1 MKKKILVV
9 DDNPQMLGLIAD
21 LLEDEGHQVCTA
33 ENGLSA
39 LDILISF
46 IPDIMFI
53 DLVMPKIGGDKL
65 CKIIRKMQHLQDC
78 YLVLVSAAAAEMDF
92 DYTEIGADACIAK
105 GPLGSIIGHVLAAVR
120 DSDPLLRGKKPKP
133 IKSIDTVHL
142 RQMTKE
148 LLSQNRHWEAILDSM
163 REGILETF
171 EGRIVYANSAALSLF
186 GISLEELLAAY
197 PPDLFDNIVSL
208 QVEKLMKSRTDESFE
223 IGYSK
228 AVKINNKLVTL
239 KKLPMRG
246 ESSTSIIMIT
256 DVTAHL
262 KAEEELKKAHDELEL
277 RVEQRTAEL
286 VQANEKL
293 KRKIQELKQAQ
304 EALLESKERFRE
316 LAELLPETIFEMD
329 INGNLTFVNRKAFD
343 HFDYTQQDFDQGLKG
358 LELFHPDDRSRAMKN
373 AKKIISGENIG
384 LNEYTAVKKDK
395 STFPALIHSSAI
407 WRDGKPVGLRGFII
421 DITETKRLEA
431 QLQHAHKMEA
441 IGTLTGGIAHDFNNI
456 LGIIIGN
463 TELALDD
470 VPEWNPAN
478 FNLEEIKTASLRAKD
493 IVGQLLGFAHKT
505 DQKLKPIK
513 LVPVIRD
520 SLKFLRATLPTS
532 VTFRQNIQVSAD
544 TVLANSTQIH
554 QIMLNL
560 YTNAAHAM
568 EETGGILEIS
578 IQNLILD
585 NNSANIY
592 PDLSPGNYVAMKVSD
607 TGPGISPEIKD
618 RIFDPY
624 FTTKEIGKGSGMGLS
639 TVHGILQ
646 NHQGAISVYSEP
658 GKGASFTVFFP
669 VIEEEAVIESK
680 SVEEIPTG
688 NERILLI
695 DDEKSIVNMA
705 QKILERLGYQ
715 VETKQN
721 PVDALELFRS
731 KPEQFDLVVTDMTMP
746 YMTGDKLVE
755 QILNI
760 SPDML
765 TILCTGFSEKI
776 SEEKAQK
783 LGIKAF
789 VLKPLVKYD
798 FAVTVRKVLDENI
811 RFSGPAA

>member
-1 MKKKILVV
+1 MKKNILVV

-21 LLEDEGHQVCTA
+21 LLEDEGHQVRTA

-65 CKIIRKMQHLQDC
+65 CKIIRKMQHLQNC
-78 YLVLVSAAAAEMDF
+78 YLVIVSAAAAEMDF
-92 DYTEIGADACIAK
+92 DYAEIGADACIAK
-105 GPLGSIIGHVLAAVR
+105 GPIGSIIGHVLAAVR
-120 DSDPLLRGKKPKP
+120 DSDSLLKGEKPKS
-133 IKSIDTVHL
+133 IKGFDTIHL

-171 EGRIVYANSAALSLF
+171 EDRIVYANSAALSLF
-186 GISLEELLAAY
+186 GTSLEKLLAAY

-208 QVEKLMKSRTDESFE
+208 QVEKLMKSSADESFE
-223 IGYSK
+223 IGYGK
-228 AVKINNKLVTL
+228 AIKINNKLVTL
-239 KKLPMRG
+239 KKLPVRG

-256 DVTAHL
+256 DVTERL
-262 KAEEELKKAHDELEL
+262 KAEEELRKAHDELEL

-293 KRKIQELKQAQ
+293 KRKIQEHEQAQ
-304 EALLESKERFRE
+304 EALQESKERFRE

-343 HFDYTQQDFDQGLKG
+343 HFGYTQQDFDQGLKG
-358 LELFHPDDRSRAMKN
+358 LELFHPDDRSIAMKN
-373 AKKIISGENIG
+373 TKKIMSGENIG
-384 LNEYTAVKKDK
+384 LNEYTAMKKDK
-395 STFPALIHSSAI
+395 STFPALIHSTAI
-407 WRDGKPVGLRGFII
+407 CRDEKPVGLRGFII

-470 VPEWNPAN
+470 VPEWNPAH
-478 FNLEEIKTASLRAKD
+478 FNLEEIKIAGLRAKD
-493 IVGQLLGFAHKT
+493 IVRQLLGFAHKT
-505 DQKLKPIK
+505 DQKLIPIK

-568 EETGGILEIS
+568 EETGGTLEIS
-578 IQNLILD
+578 MQNLVLD
-585 NNSANIY
+585 NNSADIY
-592 PDLSPGNYVAMKVSD
+592 PDLSPGYYVVMKVSD
-607 TGPGISPEIKD
+607 TGQGISPEIKD

-624 FTTKEIGKGSGMGLS
+624 FTTKEMGKGSGMGLS
-639 TVHGILQ
+639 VVHGILQ
-646 NHQGAISVYSEP
+646 SHQGAISVDSEP
-658 GKGASFTVFFP
+658 GKGTTFTVFFP

-680 SVEEIPTG
+680 SVDKFPTG
-688 NERILLI
+688 NERILFI

-705 QKILERLGYQ
+705 QKMLERLGYQ
-715 VETKQN
+715 VETKKN
-721 PVDALELFRS
+721 PVDALELFHS
-731 KPEQFDLVVTDMTMP
+731 KPDWFDLVVTDMTMP

-760 SPDML
+760 SPDMP

-776 SEEKAQK
+776 SEEKAQE

-789 VLKPLVKYD
+789 VLKPLVKRD
-798 FAVTVRKVLDENI
+798 FAVTVRKVLDENRI
-811 RFSGPAA
+811 

>member
-1 MKKKILVV
+1 MKKNILVV

-21 LLEDEGHQVCTA
+21 LLEDEGHQVRTA

-65 CKIIRKMQHLQDC
+65 CKIIRKMQHLQNC
-78 YLVLVSAAAAEMDF
+78 YLVIVSAAAAEMDF
-92 DYTEIGADACIAK
+92 DYAEIGADACIAK
-105 GPLGSIIGHVLAAVR
+105 GPIGSIIGHVLAAVR
-120 DSDPLLRGKKPKP
+120 DSDSLLRGEKPKS
-133 IKSIDTVHL
+133 IKGFDAVHL

-171 EGRIVYANSAALSLF
+171 EDRIVYVNSAALSLF
-186 GISLEELLAAY
+186 GTSLEDLLSAY
-197 PPDLFDNIVSL
+197 LPDIFDNIVSL
-208 QVEKLMKSRTDESFE
+208 QVEKLMKSRADESFE

-228 AVKINNKLVTL
+228 AIKINNKLVTL
-239 KKLPMRG
+239 KKLPVKG
-246 ESSTSIIMIT
+246 DSSTSIIMIT
-256 DVTAHL
+256 DVTERL
-262 KAEEELKKAHDELEL
+262 KAEEELRKAHDELEL

-293 KRKIQELKQAQ
+293 KRKIQEHKQAQ
-304 EALLESKERFRE
+304 EALQESKERFRE

-343 HFDYTQQDFDQGLKG
+343 HFGYTQQDFDQDLKG

-373 AKKIISGENIG
+373 AKKIMSGENIG
-384 LNEYTAVKKDK
+384 LNEYTAMKKDK
-395 STFPALIHSSAI
+395 STFPVLIHSTAI
-407 WRDGKPVGLRGFII
+407 CRDEKPVGLRGFII

-470 VPEWNPAN
+470 VPEWNPAH
-478 FNLEEIKTASLRAKD
+478 FNLEEIKIAGLRAKD
-493 IVGQLLGFAHKT
+493 IVRQLLGFAHKT
-505 DQKLKPIK
+505 DQKLIPIK

-568 EETGGILEIS
+568 EETGGTLEIS
-578 IQNLILD
+578 MQNLVLD
-585 NNSANIY
+585 NNSADIY
-592 PDLSPGNYVAMKVSD
+592 PDLSPGYYVVMKVSD
-607 TGPGISPEIKD
+607 TGQGISPEIKD

-624 FTTKEIGKGSGMGLS
+624 FTTKEMGKGSGMGLS
-639 TVHGILQ
+639 VVHGILQ
-646 NHQGAISVYSEP
+646 SHQGAISVDSEP
-658 GKGASFTVFFP
+658 GKGTTFTVFFP

-680 SVEEIPTG
+680 NVEEFPTG
-688 NERILLI
+688 NERILFI

-705 QKILERLGYQ
+705 QKMLERLGYQ
-715 VETKQN
+715 VETKKN
-721 PVDALELFRS
+721 PVDALELFHS
-731 KPEQFDLVVTDMTMP
+731 KPDWFDLVVTDMTMP

-760 SPDML
+760 SPDMP

-776 SEEKAQK
+776 SEEKAQA

-789 VLKPLVKYD
+789 VLKPLVKRD
-798 FAVTVRKVLDENI
+798 FAVTIRKVLDENRI
-811 RFSGPAA
+811 

>member
-33 ENGLSA
+33 EDGLSA

-46 IPDIMFI
+46 IPDIMFV

-65 CKIIRKMQHLQDC
+65 CKIIKKMQHLQDC

-105 GPLGSIIGHVLAAVR
+105 GPIGSIIGNVLAAVR
-120 DSDPLLRGKKPKP
+120 DSDSFVKGKKPKP
-133 IKSIDTVHL
+133 IKGFDTIHL

-171 EGRIVYANSAALSLF
+171 ENRIVYANSAALSLF
-186 GISLEELLAAY
+186 GKSLEELLAAY
-197 PPDLFDNIVSL
+197 PQNLFDNIFSL
-208 QVEKLMKSRTDESFE
+208 QVEKLMKSRADESFE

-228 AVKINNKLVTL
+228 AIKINNKLVTL
-239 KKLPMRG
+239 KKLPVRG
-246 ESSTSIIMIT
+246 ESSTSIIMLT
-256 DVTAHL
+256 DVTERL
-262 KAEEELKKAHDELEL
+262 KVEEELKKAHDELEL

-286 VQANEKL
+286 VQANKKL
-293 KRKIQELKQAQ
+293 KRKIQEHMQAQ
-304 EALLESKERFRE
+304 EALQESKERFRE

-329 INGNLTFVNRKAFD
+329 INDNLTFVNRKAFV
-343 HFDYTQQDFDQGLKG
+343 HFGYTQQDFDQGLKG
-358 LELFHPDDRSRAMKN
+358 LELFHPDDRSRVRKN
-373 AKKIISGENIG
+373 AKKIMRGENIG
-384 LNEYTAVKKDK
+384 LNEYTAMKKNK
-395 STFPALIHSSAI
+395 STFPALIHSTAI
-407 WRDGKPVGLRGFII
+407 YRDEKPVGLRGFII
-421 DITETKRLEA
+421 DITETKRLEV

-470 VPEWNPAN
+470 VPEWNPAHS
-478 FNLEEIKTASLRAKD
+478 NLEEIKTAGLRAKD
-493 IVGQLLGFAHKT
+493 IVSQLLGFAHKT
-505 DQKLKPIK
+505 DQKLQPTKI
-513 LVPVIRD
+513 VPVIRD

-568 EETGGILEIS
+568 EESGGTLEIS
-578 IQNLILD
+578 IQNLVLD
-585 NNSANIY
+585 NNSADIY
-592 PDLSPGNYVAMKVSD
+592 PDLSPGNYVAIKVSD
-607 TGPGISPEIKD
+607 TGQGISPEIKD

-624 FTTKEIGKGSGMGLS
+624 FTTKEIGKGSGLGLS
-639 TVHGILQ
+639 VVHGIIQ
-646 NHQGAISVYSEP
+646 SHQGAISVDSEP
-658 GKGASFTVFFP
+658 GKGTTFNVFFP

-680 SVEEIPTG
+680 SVEKFPTG
-688 NERILLI
+688 NERILFV
-695 DDEKSIVNMA
+695 DDEKSIVKMA
-705 QKILERLGYQ
+705 RQILERLGYQ

-721 PVDALELFRS
+721 PVDALESFHS
-731 KPEQFDLVVTDMTMP
+731 KPEQFDLVITDMTMP
-746 YMTGDKLVE
+746 DMTGDKLVE
-755 QILNI
+755 HVLNI
-760 SPDML
+760 SPDMP

-789 VLKPLVKYD
+789 VLKPLVKRD
-798 FAVTVRKVLDENI
+798 FAVTIRKVLDEN
-811 RFSGPAA
+811 RA

>member
-9 DDNPQMLGLIAD
+9 DDNPQMLDLIAD
-21 LLEDEGHQVCTA
+21 LLEDEGHQVLTA
-33 ENGLSA
+33 KDGLSA

-46 IPDIMFI
+46 IPDIMFV

-65 CKIIRKMQHLQDC
+65 CKIIRKMQHLKDC

-105 GPLGSIIGHVLAAVR
+105 GPLGSIIGNVLAALR
-120 DSDPLLRGKKPKP
+120 ESDSLLKDKKPKP
-133 IKSIDTVHL
+133 IKGFDTVHL

-163 REGILETF
+163 SEGILETF
-171 EGRIVYANSAALSLF
+171 EDRVVYGNSAALSLF

-197 PPDLFDNIVSL
+197 PPDLFDDIV
-208 QVEKLMKSRTDESFE
+208 QPQIEKLMKSRTDKPFE

-228 AVKINNKLVTL
+228 AIKINNKHVTL
-239 KKLPMRG
+239 NKLSVRG
-246 ESSTSIIMIT
+246 ESSTSIIMMT
-256 DVTAHL
+256 DVTERL
-262 KAEEELKKAHDELEL
+262 KADEELKKAHDELEL

-286 VQANEKL
+286 IQINEKL
-293 KRKIQELKQAQ
+293 KREIQEHKQAKESLQ
-304 EALLESKERFRE
+304 ESNERFRE

-329 INGNLTFVNRKAFD
+329 TNGNLTFINRKAFD
-343 HFDYTQQDFDQGLKG
+343 CLGYTQQDFDQGLKG
-358 LELFHPDDRSRAMKN
+358 LEMIDPEDRRRAVES
-373 AKKIISGENIG
+373 AKRVMSGENIG
-384 LNEYTAVKKDK
+384 LNEYTAMRKDK
-395 STFPALIHSSAI
+395 STFPALIRSTTI
-407 WRDGKPVGLRGFII
+407 CRDDKPIGLRGFII

-431 QLQHAHKMEA
+431 QLQQSHKMEA

-470 VPEWNPAN
+470 VPEWNPAY
-478 FNLEEIKTASLRAKD
+478 FNLEEIKTAGLRAKD
-493 IVGQLLGFAHKT
+493 IVRQLLGFAHKT
-505 DQKLKPIK
+505 DQKREPIK
-513 LVPVIRD
+513 LIPVIRD

-532 VTFRQNIQVSAD
+532 IAFRQNTQASAD
-544 TVLANSTQIH
+544 TVLADPTQIH

-568 EETGGILEIS
+568 EETGGTLEIV
-578 IQNLILD
+578 IQNLVLD
-585 NNSANIY
+585 DNSADIY
-592 PDLSPGNYVAMKVSD
+592 PNLSPGKYIEVALSD
-607 TGPGISPEIKD
+607 TGQGMSSEVKA

-639 TVHGILQ
+639 VVHGILQ
-646 NHQGAISVYSEP
+646 SHQGAISVDSEP
-658 GKGASFTVFFP
+658 GKGSTFRILFP
-669 VIEEEAVIESK
+669 VIEEETVIESK
-680 SVEEIPTG
+680 SVEEFPTG
-688 NERILLI
+688 NERILFI
-695 DDEKSIVNMA
+695 DDEKSIVTMA
-705 QKILERLGYQ
+705 RQILERLGYQ

-721 PVDALELFRS
+721 PVDALESFHS
-731 KPEQFDLVVTDMTMP
+731 KPERFDLVITDMTMP
-746 YMTGDKLVE
+746 YMTGDKLVT

-760 SPDML
+760 RSDIP

-776 SEEKAQK
+776 SEKKAQK

-789 VLKPLVKYD
+789 VLKPLVKRD
-798 FAVTVRKVLDENI
+798 FAVTVRKVLDEN
-811 RFSGPAA
+811 RT

>member
-21 LLEDEGHQVCTA
+21 LLEDEGHQVRTA
-33 ENGLSA
+33 EDGLSA

-46 IPDIMFI
+46 VPDIMFV

-65 CKIIRKMQHLQDC
+65 CKIIQKMQHLKDC
-78 YLVLVSAAAAEMDF
+78 YLVLVSAATAEMDF

-105 GPLGSIIGHVLAAVR
+105 GPLGSIIGNVLAAVR
-120 DSDPLLRGKKPKP
+120 DSDSFLKGKKPKP
-133 IKSIDTVHL
+133 IKGFDTVHL

-171 EGRIVYANSAALSLF
+171 ENRIVYANSAALSLF
-186 GISLEELLAAY
+186 GTSLEELLATY
-197 PPDLFDNIVSL
+197 IPDLFDNIVSL
-208 QVEKLMKSRTDESFE
+208 QVKKLMKSRADESFE

-228 AVKINNKLVTL
+228 AIKINNKLVTL
-239 KKLPMRG
+239 KKLPVRG

-256 DVTAHL
+256 DVTKRL
-262 KAEEELKKAHDELEL
+262 KVEEELKKDHDELEL

-286 VQANEKL
+286 VQANKKL
-293 KRKIQELKQAQ
+293 KRKIQEHKQAQ
-304 EALLESKERFRE
+304 EALQESKERFRE

-329 INGNLTFVNRKAFD
+329 INDNLTFVNRKAFD
-343 HFDYTQQDFDQGLKG
+343 HFGYTQQDFDQGLKG
-358 LELFHPDDRSRAMKN
+358 LELFHPDDRSRVMQN
-373 AKKIISGENIG
+373 AKKIMSGENIG
-384 LNEYTAVKKDK
+384 LNEYTAMKKNK
-395 STFPALIHSSAI
+395 STFPALIHSTAI
-407 WRDGKPVGLRGFII
+407 YRDEKPVGLRGFII
-421 DITETKRLEA
+421 DITETKRMEV

-470 VPEWNPAN
+470 VPEWHPAHS
-478 FNLEEIKTASLRAKD
+478 NLEEIKTAGLRAKD
-493 IVGQLLGFAHKT
+493 IVSQLLGFAHKT
-505 DQKLKPIK
+505 DQKLQPTKI
-513 LVPVIRD
+513 VPVIRD

-568 EETGGILEIS
+568 EESGGTLEIS
-578 IQNLILD
+578 IQNLVLD
-585 NNSANIY
+585 NNSADIY
-592 PDLSPGNYVAMKVSD
+592 PDLSPGNYVAIKVSD
-607 TGPGISPEIKD
+607 TGQGISPEIKD

-624 FTTKEIGKGSGMGLS
+624 FTTKEMGKGSGLGLS
-639 TVHGILQ
+639 VVHGIIQ
-646 NHQGAISVYSEP
+646 SHQGAISVDSEP
-658 GKGASFTVFFP
+658 GKGTTFNVFFP

-680 SVEEIPTG
+680 SVEKFPTG
-688 NERILLI
+688 NERILFV
-695 DDEKSIVNMA
+695 DDEKSIVKMA
-705 QKILERLGYQ
+705 RQILERLGYQ

-721 PVDALELFRS
+721 PVDALESFHS
-731 KPEQFDLVVTDMTMP
+731 KPEQFDLVITDMTMP
-746 YMTGDKLVE
+746 DMTGDKLVE
-755 QILNI
+755 HILNI
-760 SPDML
+760 SPDMP

-776 SEEKAQK
+776 SEKKAQE

-789 VLKPLVKYD
+789 VLKPLVKRD
-798 FAVTVRKVLDENI
+798 FAVTVRKVLDEN
-811 RFSGPAA
+811 RT

>member
-9 DDNPQMLGLIAD
+9 DDNPQMLDLIAD
-21 LLEDEGHQVCTA
+21 LLEDEGHQVLTA
-33 ENGLSA
+33 KDGLSA

-46 IPDIMFI
+46 IPDIMFV

-65 CKIIRKMQHLQDC
+65 CKIIRKMQHLKDC

-105 GPLGSIIGHVLAAVR
+105 GPLGSIIGNVLAALR
-120 DSDPLLRGKKPKP
+120 ESDSLLKDKKPKP
-133 IKSIDTVHL
+133 IKGFDTVHL

-163 REGILETF
+163 SEGILETF
-171 EGRIVYANSAALSLF
+171 EDRVVYGNSAALALF

-197 PPDLFDNIVSL
+197 PPDLFDDIV
-208 QVEKLMKSRTDESFE
+208 QPQIEKLMKSRTDKPFE

-228 AVKINNKLVTL
+228 AIKINNKHVTL
-239 KKLPMRG
+239 NKLSVRG
-246 ESSTSIIMIT
+246 ESSTSIIMMT
-256 DVTAHL
+256 DVTERL
-262 KAEEELKKAHDELEL
+262 KADEELKKAHDELEL

-286 VQANEKL
+286 IQINEKL
-293 KRKIQELKQAQ
+293 KRKIQEHKQAKESLQ
-304 EALLESKERFRE
+304 ESNVRFRE

-329 INGNLTFVNRKAFD
+329 ANGTLTFVNRKAFD
-343 HFDYTQQDFDQGLKG
+343 CLGYTQQDFDQGLKG
-358 LELFHPDDRSRAMKN
+358 LEMIDPKDRRRAVES
-373 AKKIISGENIG
+373 AKRVMSGENIG
-384 LNEYTAVKKDK
+384 LNEYTAMRKDK
-395 STFPALIHSSAI
+395 STFPALIRSTAI
-407 WRDGKPVGLRGFII
+407 CRDDKPIGLRGFII

-431 QLQHAHKMEA
+431 QLQQSYKMEA

-470 VPEWNPAN
+470 VPEWNPAY
-478 FNLEEIKTASLRAKD
+478 FNLEEIKTAGLRAKD
-493 IVGQLLGFAHKT
+493 IVRQLLGFAHKT
-505 DQKLKPIK
+505 DQKREPIK
-513 LVPVIRD
+513 LIPVIRD

-532 VTFRQNIQVSAD
+532 IAFRQNTQASAD
-544 TVLANSTQIH
+544 TVLADPTQIH

-568 EETGGILEIS
+568 EETGGTLEIV
-578 IQNLILD
+578 IQNLVLD
-585 NNSANIY
+585 NDSADIY
-592 PDLSPGNYVAMKVSD
+592 PNLSPGKYIEVALSD
-607 TGPGISPEIKD
+607 TGQGMNSEVKD

-639 TVHGILQ
+639 VVHGILQ
-646 NHQGAISVYSEP
+646 SHQGAISVDSEP
-658 GKGASFTVFFP
+658 GKGSTFRILFP
-669 VIEEEAVIESK
+669 VIEEETVIESK
-680 SVEEIPTG
+680 SVEEFPTG
-688 NERILLI
+688 NERILFI
-695 DDEKSIVNMA
+695 DDEESIVNMA
-705 QKILERLGYQ
+705 RQILERLGYQ

-721 PVDALELFRS
+721 PVDALESFHS
-731 KPEQFDLVVTDMTMP
+731 KPERFDLIITDMTMP
-746 YMTGDKLVE
+746 YMTGDKLVT

-760 SPDML
+760 RSDIP

-776 SEEKAQK
+776 SEKKAQE

-789 VLKPLVKYD
+789 VLKPLVKRD
-798 FAVTVRKVLDENI
+798 FAVTVRKVLDEN
-811 RFSGPAA
+811 RA

>member
-9 DDNPQMLGLIAD
+9 DDNPQMLALIAD

-33 ENGLSA
+33 EDGLSA
-39 LDILISF
+39 LDVLISF
-46 IPDIMFI
+46 IPDIMFV

-92 DYTEIGADACIAK
+92 DYAEIGADACIAK
-105 GPLGSIIGHVLAAVR
+105 GPVGSIIGHVLAAVR
-120 DSDPLLRGKKPKP
+120 DSDSISKSKKPKS
-133 IKSIDTVHL
+133 IKGFDTIHL

-163 REGILETF
+163 REGVLETF
-171 EGRIVYANSAALSLF
+171 EDRIVYANSAALSLF
-186 GISLEELLAAY
+186 GISLEDLLAAY
-197 PPDLFDNIVSL
+197 PPDLFDNIVRL
-208 QVEKLMKSRTDESFE
+208 QVEKLMKSSADESFE
-223 IGYSK
+223 ISNSK
-228 AVKINNKLVTL
+228 AIKINHKLVTL
-239 KKLPMRG
+239 KKLPVRG

-256 DVTAHL
+256 DVTERL
-262 KAEEELKKAHDELEL
+262 KAEDELQKAHDELEL

-293 KRKIQELKQAQ
+293 KRKIQEHEQAL
-304 EALLESKERFRE
+304 EALQESKERFRE
-316 LAELLPETIFEMD
+316 LAELLPETIFEMG
-329 INGNLTFVNRKAFD
+329 INGNLTFANRKAFD
-343 HFDYTQQDFDQGLKG
+343 HFGYTQQDLDQGVKG
-358 LELFHPDDRSRAMKN
+358 HELFHPDDRSRAMKN
-373 AKKIISGENIG
+373 AKKIMSGENIG
-384 LNEYTAVKKDK
+384 LNEYTALKKDK

-407 WRDGKPVGLRGFII
+407 CRDEKPVGLRGFII
-421 DITETKRLEA
+421 DITETKRLES

-441 IGTLTGGIAHDFNNI
+441 VGTLTGGIAHDFNNI

-470 VPEWNPAN
+470 VPEWNPAH
-478 FNLEEIKTASLRAKD
+478 FNLEEIKTAGLRAKD
-493 IVGQLLGFAHKT
+493 IVSQLLGFAHKT

-568 EETGGILEIS
+568 EETGGTLEIS
-578 IQNLILD
+578 IQNQVLD
-585 NNSANIY
+585 NNSADIY
-592 PDLSPGNYVAMKVSD
+592 PDLSPGNYITIKVSD
-607 TGPGISPEIKD
+607 TGQGISPEIKD

-624 FTTKEIGKGSGMGLS
+624 FTTKEIGKGTGMGLS
-639 TVHGILQ
+639 VVHGIIQ
-646 NHQGAISVYSEP
+646 SHQGAISVDSEP
-658 GKGASFTVFFP
+658 GKGSTFRILLP

-680 SVEEIPTG
+680 SFEELPTG
-688 NERILLI
+688 NERILFI
-695 DDEKSIVNMA
+695 DDEKSILKMA

-715 VETKQN
+715 VETKHN
-721 PVDALELFRS
+721 PVDALESFLS

-746 YMTGDKLVE
+746 DMTGDKLIE

-760 SPDML
+760 SPDMP

-776 SEEKAQK
+776 SEEKAQE

-789 VLKPLVKYD
+789 VLKPLVKRD
-798 FAVTVRKVLDENI
+798 FAVTVRKVLDENLT
-811 RFSGPAA
+811 

>member
-21 LLEDEGHQVCTA
+21 LLEDDGHQVCTA
-33 ENGLSA
+33 EDGLSA
-39 LDILISF
+39 LDVLISF
-46 IPDIMFI
+46 IPDIMFV

-65 CKIIRKMQHLQDC
+65 CKIIRKMQHLQNC
-78 YLVLVSAAAAEMDF
+78 YLVIVSAAAAEMDF
-92 DYTEIGADACIAK
+92 DYAEIGADACIAK
-105 GPLGSIIGHVLAAVR
+105 GPIGSIIGHVLAAVR
-120 DSDPLLRGKKPKP
+120 DSDSLLRGEKPKS
-133 IKSIDTVHL
+133 IKGFDAVHL

-171 EGRIVYANSAALSLF
+171 EDRIVYVNSAALSLF
-186 GISLEELLAAY
+186 GTSLEDLLSAY
-197 PPDLFDNIVSL
+197 LPDIFDNIVSL
-208 QVEKLMKSRTDESFE
+208 QVEKLMKSRADESFE

-228 AVKINNKLVTL
+228 AIKINNKLVTL
-239 KKLPMRG
+239 KKLPVRG

-256 DVTAHL
+256 DVTERL
-262 KAEEELKKAHDELEL
+262 KAEEELRKAHDELEL

-293 KRKIQELKQAQ
+293 KRKIQEHEQAQ
-304 EALLESKERFRE
+304 EALQESKERFRE

-343 HFDYTQQDFDQGLKG
+343 HFGYTQQDFDQGLKG
-358 LELFHPDDRSRAMKN
+358 LELFHPDDRSIAMKN
-373 AKKIISGENIG
+373 TKKIMSGENIG
-384 LNEYTAVKKDK
+384 LNEYTAMKKDK
-395 STFPALIHSSAI
+395 STFPALIHSTAI
-407 WRDGKPVGLRGFII
+407 CRDEKPVGLRGFII

-470 VPEWNPAN
+470 VPEWNPAH
-478 FNLEEIKTASLRAKD
+478 FNLEEIKIAGLRAKD
-493 IVGQLLGFAHKT
+493 IVRQLLGFAHKT
-505 DQKLKPIK
+505 DQKLIPIK

-568 EETGGILEIS
+568 EETGGTLEIS
-578 IQNLILD
+578 MQNLVLD
-585 NNSANIY
+585 NNSADIY
-592 PDLSPGNYVAMKVSD
+592 PDLSPGYYVVMKVSD
-607 TGPGISPEIKD
+607 TGQGISPEIKD

-624 FTTKEIGKGSGMGLS
+624 FTTKEMGKGSGMGLS
-639 TVHGILQ
+639 VVHGILQ
-646 NHQGAISVYSEP
+646 SHQGAISVDSEP
-658 GKGASFTVFFP
+658 GKGTTFTVFFP

-680 SVEEIPTG
+680 SVDKFPTG
-688 NERILLI
+688 NERILFI

-705 QKILERLGYQ
+705 QKMLERLGYQ
-715 VETKQN
+715 VETKKN
-721 PVDALELFRS
+721 PVDALELFHS
-731 KPEQFDLVVTDMTMP
+731 KPDWFDLVVTDMTMP

-760 SPDML
+760 SPDMP

-776 SEEKAQK
+776 SEEKAQA

-789 VLKPLVKYD
+789 VLKPLVKRD
-798 FAVTVRKVLDENI
+798 FAVTVRKVLDENRI
-811 RFSGPAA
+811 

>member
-21 LLEDEGHQVCTA
+21 LLEDEGHQVRTA

-65 CKIIRKMQHLQDC
+65 CKIIRKMQHLQNC
-78 YLVLVSAAAAEMDF
+78 YLVIVSAAAAEMDF
-92 DYTEIGADACIAK
+92 DYAEIGADACIAK
-105 GPLGSIIGHVLAAVR
+105 GPIGSIIGHVLAAVR
-120 DSDPLLRGKKPKP
+120 DSDSLLRGEKPKS
-133 IKSIDTVHL
+133 IKGFDAVHL

-171 EGRIVYANSAALSLF
+171 EDRIVYVNSAALSLF
-186 GISLEELLAAY
+186 GTSLEDLLSAY
-197 PPDLFDNIVSL
+197 LPDIFDNIVSL
-208 QVEKLMKSRTDESFE
+208 QVEKLMKSRADESFE

-228 AVKINNKLVTL
+228 AIKINNKLVTL
-239 KKLPMRG
+239 KKLPVRG

-256 DVTAHL
+256 DVTERL
-262 KAEEELKKAHDELEL
+262 KAEEELRKAHDELEL

-293 KRKIQELKQAQ
+293 KRKIQEHEQAQ
-304 EALLESKERFRE
+304 EALQESKERFRE

-343 HFDYTQQDFDQGLKG
+343 HFGYTQQDFDQGLKG
-358 LELFHPDDRSRAMKN
+358 LELFHPDDRSIAMKN
-373 AKKIISGENIG
+373 TKKIMSGENIG
-384 LNEYTAVKKDK
+384 LNEYTAMKKDK
-395 STFPALIHSSAI
+395 STFPALIHSTAI
-407 WRDGKPVGLRGFII
+407 CRDEKPVGLRGFII

-470 VPEWNPAN
+470 VPEWNPAH
-478 FNLEEIKTASLRAKD
+478 FNLEEIKIAGLRAKD
-493 IVGQLLGFAHKT
+493 IVRQLLGFAHKT
-505 DQKLKPIK
+505 DQKLIPIK

-568 EETGGILEIS
+568 EETGGTLEIS
-578 IQNLILD
+578 MQNLVLD
-585 NNSANIY
+585 NNSADIY
-592 PDLSPGNYVAMKVSD
+592 PDLSPGYYVVMKVSD
-607 TGPGISPEIKD
+607 TGQGISPEIKD

-624 FTTKEIGKGSGMGLS
+624 FTTKEMGKGSGMGLS
-639 TVHGILQ
+639 VVHGILQ
-646 NHQGAISVYSEP
+646 SHQGAISVDSEP
-658 GKGASFTVFFP
+658 GKGTTFTVFFP

-680 SVEEIPTG
+680 SVDKFPTG
-688 NERILLI
+688 NERILFI

-705 QKILERLGYQ
+705 QKMLERLGYQ
-715 VETKQN
+715 VETKKN
-721 PVDALELFRS
+721 PVDALELFHS
-731 KPEQFDLVVTDMTMP
+731 KPDWFDLVVTDMTMP

-760 SPDML
+760 SPDMP

-776 SEEKAQK
+776 SEEKAQA

-789 VLKPLVKYD
+789 VLKPLVKRD
-798 FAVTVRKVLDENI
+798 FAVTVRKVLDENRI
-811 RFSGPAA
+811 

>member
-33 ENGLSA
+33 EDGLSA

-46 IPDIMFI
+46 IPDIMFV

-65 CKIIRKMQHLQDC
+65 CKIIKKMQHLQDC

-105 GPLGSIIGHVLAAVR
+105 GPIGSIIGNVLAAVR
-120 DSDPLLRGKKPKP
+120 DSDSSLKDKKPKS
-133 IKSIDTVHL
+133 IKGFDTVHL

-171 EGRIVYANSAALSLF
+171 ENRIVYANSAALSLF
-186 GISLEELLAAY
+186 GTSLEELLAAY
-197 PPDLFDNIVSL
+197 PQDLFDNIFSL
-208 QVEKLMKSRTDESFE
+208 QVEKLMKSRADEPFE

-228 AVKINNKLVTL
+228 AIKINNKLVTL
-239 KKLPMRG
+239 KKLPVRG

-256 DVTAHL
+256 DVDERL
-262 KAEEELKKAHDELEL
+262 KVEEELKKAHDELEL

-286 VQANEKL
+286 VQANKKL
-293 KRKIQELKQAQ
+293 KRKIQEHKQAQ
-304 EALLESKERFRE
+304 EALQESKERFRE

-329 INGNLTFVNRKAFD
+329 INDNLTFVNRKAFD
-343 HFDYTQQDFDQGLKG
+343 HFGYTQQDFDQGLKG
-358 LELFHPDDRSRAMKN
+358 LELFHPDDRSRIMQN
-373 AKKIISGENIG
+373 AKKIMGGENIG
-384 LNEYTAVKKDK
+384 LNEYTAMKKNK
-395 STFPALIHSSAI
+395 STFPALIHSTAI
-407 WRDGKPVGLRGFII
+407 YRNEKPVGMRGFII
-421 DITETKRLEA
+421 DITETKRLEV

-470 VPEWNPAN
+470 VPEWNPAHS
-478 FNLEEIKTASLRAKD
+478 NLEEIKTAGLRAKD
-493 IVGQLLGFAHKT
+493 IVSQLLGFAHKT
-505 DQKLKPIK
+505 DQKLQPTKI
-513 LVPVIRD
+513 VPVIRD

-568 EETGGILEIS
+568 EESGGTLEIS
-578 IQNLILD
+578 IQNLVLD
-585 NNSANIY
+585 NNSADIY
-592 PDLSPGNYVAMKVSD
+592 PDLSPGNYVAIKVSD
-607 TGPGISPEIKD
+607 TGQGISPEIKD

-624 FTTKEIGKGSGMGLS
+624 FTTKELGKGSGLGLS
-639 TVHGILQ
+639 VVHGIIQ
-646 NHQGAISVYSEP
+646 SHQGAISVDSEP
-658 GKGASFTVFFP
+658 GKGTTFNVFFP

-680 SVEEIPTG
+680 SVEKFPTG
-688 NERILLI
+688 NERILFV
-695 DDEKSIVNMA
+695 DDEKSIVKMA
-705 QKILERLGYQ
+705 RQILERLGYQ

-721 PVDALELFRS
+721 PVDALESFHS
-731 KPEQFDLVVTDMTMP
+731 KPEQFDLVITDMTMP
-746 YMTGDKLVE
+746 DMTGDKLVE
-755 QILNI
+755 HILNI
-760 SPDML
+760 SPDMP

-789 VLKPLVKYD
+789 VLKPLVKRD
-798 FAVTVRKVLDENI
+798 FAVTVRKVLDEN
-811 RFSGPAA
+811 RA

>member
-21 LLEDEGHQVCTA
+21 LLEDEGHQVSTA
-33 ENGLSA
+33 EDGLSA

-65 CKIIRKMQHLQDC
+65 CKIIRKMQHLKNC

-105 GPLGSIIGHVLAAVR
+105 GPIGSIIGNVLAAVR
-120 DSDPLLRGKKPKP
+120 ESDSLLKGEKPKS
-133 IKSIDTVHL
+133 IKGFDTVHL

-171 EGRIVYANSAALSLF
+171 EDRVVYGNSAALSLF

-197 PPDLFDNIVSL
+197 PPDLFDEIVKL
-208 QVEKLMKSRTDESFE
+208 QVEKLMKSRADKTFE

-228 AVKINNKLVTL
+228 AIKINNKLVTL
-239 KKLPMRG
+239 KKLPVRG

-256 DVTAHL
+256 DVTERL

-286 VQANEKL
+286 VQANEQL
-293 KRKIQELKQAQ
+293 KRKIQEHKQAQ
-304 EALLESKERFRE
+304 EALQESKERFRE
-316 LAELLPETIFEMD
+316 LAELLPQTIFEMD

-343 HFDYTQQDFDQGLKG
+343 HFGYTQQDFDQGLKG
-358 LELFHPDDRSRAMKN
+358 LEMFDPDDRSKAMKN
-373 AKKIISGENIG
+373 AKKIMSGENIG
-384 LNEYTAVKKDK
+384 LNEYTVIKKDK
-395 STFPALIHSSAI
+395 STFPALIHSTAI
-407 WRDGKPVGLRGFII
+407 CRDEKPVGLRGFII
-421 DITETKRLEA
+421 DITETKQLES

-470 VPEWNPAN
+470 VPEWNPAH
-478 FNLEEIKTASLRAKD
+478 FNLEEIKTAGLRAKD
-493 IVGQLLGFAHKT
+493 IVRQLLGFAHKT
-505 DQKLKPIK
+505 DQKRKPIK

-544 TVLANSTQIH
+544 TVLADPTQIH

-568 EETGGILEIS
+568 EETGGTLEIS
-578 IQNLILD
+578 IQNLVLD
-585 NNSANIY
+585 NNSADIY

-607 TGPGISPEIKD
+607 TGQGISPEIKD

-639 TVHGILQ
+639 VVHGILQ
-646 NHQGAISVYSEP
+646 NHQGAISFDSEP
-658 GKGASFTVFFP
+658 GKGTTFTLFFP

-680 SVEEIPTG
+680 SVEEFPTG
-688 NERILLI
+688 NERILFI

-705 QKILERLGYQ
+705 QQILERLGYQ

-721 PVDALELFRS
+721 PVDALELFHS
-731 KPEQFDLVVTDMTMP
+731 KPKRFDLVITDMTMP
-746 YMTGDKLVE
+746 HMTGDKLIE

-760 SPDML
+760 SPDMP

-776 SEEKAQK
+776 SEEKAQEF
-783 LGIKAF
+783 GVKAF
-789 VLKPLVKYD
+789 LLKPLVKRD
-798 FAVTVRKVLDENI
+798 FAVTVRKVLDEN
-811 RFSGPAA
+811 RT